1 MMQTNVEPR
10 KSNNKMKQKKLILVA
25 TFMLSVVAATAQ
37 SLNSAYFTDGYK
49 FRHTMNPAFGND
61 QSYVSIPALGNINV
75 RTQGNFGYDAII
87 KNNPNPY
94 GNKTMTTFLNPYID
108 AATALDGFASGNNR
122 VVGNVGVT
130 LLSAGFKAWG
140 GYNTIEINA
149 KASFGASLPYE
160 LFEFAKNTGNKDYN
174 IGDIN
179 AGAIAYAEIAFGH
192 SRQLTEQ
199 LRAGA
204 KLKVLLGIGRADVKM
219 ENVQAQLNDANQ
231 WLVSANATADVSM
244 KGFTYKQKSKEYKQK
259 PGSYQFVN
267 DLDVS
272 GSGIGGFG
280 LAVDLGASYK
290 LNDDWSFS
298 AALLDLG
305 FISWSNDMQARNK
318 GNQFVFDGFHDVDVA
333 HHGGMKKASDGYA
346 DQLADFA
353 HLQDQGDQGGRTT
366 GIGASLNLGA
376 EYTLPMYRQLS
387 LGLLSSTRIQGAYS
401 WTEARLSANWEPLK
415 WLDGG
420 MSLGVGSFGASA
432 GWLINI
438 HPKGYNFFIGM
449 DHILGK
455 QSKEFIPLSS
465 KASVN
470 LGMNITW

>member
-1 MMQTNVEPR
+1 
-10 KSNNKMKQKKLILVA
+10 MKQKKIILVA
-25 TFMLSVVAATAQ
+25 TLMLSVVTAMGQ

-49 FRHTMNPAFGND
+49 FRHTMNPAFGNE

-87 KNNPNPY
+87 KNNPIPN

-108 AATALDGFASGNNR
+108 AATALDGFNSGNNR
-122 VVGNVGVT
+122 VIGNVGIT
-130 LLSAGFKAWG
+130 ILSAGFKAWG
-140 GYNTIEINA
+140 GYNTIEINS
-149 KASFGASLPYE
+149 KTSFGVSLPYE
-160 LFEFAKNTGNKDYN
+160 LFEFAKNTGNKNYN

-179 AGAIAYAEIAFGH
+179 AGAISYAEIAFGH
-192 SRQLTEQ
+192 SRQFTDK

-204 KLKVLLGIGRADVKM
+204 KLKVLLGLGRADVKM
-219 ENVQAQLNDANQ
+219 ENVQAELNDANK
-231 WLVSANATADVSM
+231 WLISANAQADVSV
-244 KGFTYKQKSKEYKQK
+244 KGFTYKQKEKDYKQK
-259 PGSYQFVN
+259 PGSYKYVN

-272 GSGIGGFG
+272 GFGIGGFG
-280 LAVDLGASYK
+280 LGVDLGASYK

-305 FISWSNDMQARNK
+305 FISWSNDMQARNMSK
-318 GNQFVFDGFHDVDVA
+318 QFEFDGFHDVDIA
-333 HHGGMKKASDGYA
+333 RHGGMRDASDKYG

-353 HLQDQGDQGGRTT
+353 NLQDQGDQGGRTT
-366 GIGASLNLGA
+366 GIGTTLNLGA
-376 EYTLPMYRQLS
+376 EYTLPMYRKLS
-387 LGLLSSTRIQGAYS
+387 FGLLSNTRLQGDYS
-401 WTEARLSANWEPLK
+401 WTEARLSANWEPLR

-432 GWLINI
+432 GWIVNI
-438 HPKGYNFFIGM
+438 HPKGFNFFVGM

-455 QSKEFIPLSS
+455 QSKEGIPLSS

>member
-1 MMQTNVEPR
+1 
-10 KSNNKMKQKKLILVA
+10 MKQKKIILVA
-25 TFMLSVVAATAQ
+25 TLMLSVVTATAQ

-75 RTQGNFGYDAII
+75 RTQGNFGYDAVIM
-87 KNNPNPY
+87 NNPMAGVN
-94 GNKTMTTFLNPYID
+94 GQKSMATFLHPSID
-108 AATALDGFASGNNR
+108 AATALDGFNSGNNR
-122 VVGNVGVT
+122 LIGNVGIT
-130 LLSAGFKAWG
+130 ILSAGFKAWG

-244 KGFTYKQKSKEYKQK
+244 KGFTYKQKEKEYKQK
-259 PGSYQFVN
+259 TGTYYKYVN
-267 DLDVS
+267 DLDVDGAGVS
-272 GSGIGGFG
+272 GFG

-305 FISWSNDMQARNK
+305 FISWSNDMQACNK
-318 GNQFVFDGFHDVDVA
+318 GNQFVFDGFHDAEVSKSSPNSI
-333 HHGGMKKASDGYA
+333 KKQGEKYA

-353 HLQDQGDQGGRTT
+353 HLQDQGDHGGRTT

-387 LGLLSSTRIQGAYS
+387 FGLLSSTRIQGAYS

>member
-1 MMQTNVEPR
+1 
-10 KSNNKMKQKKLILVA
+10 MKQKKIILVA
-25 TFMLSVVAATAQ
+25 TLLLSVVTATAQ
-37 SLNSAYFTDGYK
+37 SLNSAYFTDGYN
-49 FRHTMNPAFGND
+49 FRHTMNPAYGND

-108 AATALDGFASGNNR
+108 ASTALEDFASGNNR
-122 VVGNVGVT
+122 VIGSVGIA

-140 GYNTIEINA
+140 GYNTIEINS
-149 KASFGASLPYE
+149 KTSFGVSLPYE
-160 LFEFAKNTGNKDYN
+160 LFEFAKNTGNKNYD

-179 AGAIAYAEIAFGH
+179 AGALSYVEIALGH
-192 SRQLTEQ
+192 SRQLTDQ

-204 KLKVLLGIGRADVKM
+204 KLKVLLGVGRADVKM
-219 ENVQAQLNDANQ
+219 EDVKAQLTDANQ
-231 WLVSANATADVSM
+231 WLISANAQADVSL
-244 KGFTYKQKSKEYKQK
+244 KGFTYKQKDKEYKQT
-259 PGSYQFVN
+259 PGTYKYVN
-267 DLDVS
+267 DVDVD
-272 GSGIGGFG
+272 GAGIGGFG
-280 LAVDLGASYK
+280 LGIDLGATYK
-290 LNDDWSFS
+290 LNDDWNFS

-305 FISWSNDMQARNK
+305 FISWSNDMQARNMSK
-318 GNQFVFDGFHDVDVA
+318 EFVFDGFHDVDVTR
-333 HHGGMKKASDGYA
+333 HGGMRDASDKYS
-346 DQLADFA
+346 DQLAEFA
-353 HLQDQGDQGGRTT
+353 NLQDQGDQGGRTT
-366 GIGASLNLGA
+366 GIGTTLNVGA

-387 LGLLSSTRIQGAYS
+387 FGLLSSTRFQGEYS
-401 WTEARLSANWEPLK
+401 WTEARLSANWEPLN

-432 GWLINI
+432 GWLVNI
-438 HPKGYNFFIGM
+438 HPKGFNFFIGM

-465 KASVN
+465 KASIN

>member
-1 MMQTNVEPR
+1 
-10 KSNNKMKQKKLILVA
+10 MKQKKIILVA
-25 TFMLSVVAATAQ
+25 TLMLAVVTATAQ

-49 FRHTMNPAFGND
+49 FRHTMNPAYGND

-75 RTQGNFGYDAII
+75 RTQGDFGYDAII
-87 KNNPNPY
+87 KTNPVPN

-108 AATALDGFASGNNR
+108 AATALDGFSDGNNR
-122 VVGNVGVT
+122 IVGNVGVT
-130 LLSAGFKAWG
+130 ILSAGFKAWG

-149 KASFGASLPYE
+149 KAHFGVSLPYE

-174 IGDIN
+174 IGEIN
-179 AGAIAYAEIAFGH
+179 AGAVSYAEIAFGH
-192 SRQLTEQ
+192 SRRLTDK

-219 ENVQAQLNDANQ
+219 ENVQAQLNDANK
-231 WLVSANATADVSM
+231 WIISADAQADVSM
-244 KGFTYKQKSKEYKQK
+244 KGFTYKQKTKEYKQK
-259 PGSYQFVN
+259 AGSYDYVN
-267 DLDVS
+267 NVDVS
-272 GSGIGGFG
+272 GAGIGGFG
-280 LAVDLGASYK
+280 LGVDLGATYK

-305 FISWSNDMQARNK
+305 FISWSNDMQARNMSK
-318 GNQFVFDGFHDVDVA
+318 QFTFDGFHDAEVSKSSPNSL
-333 HHGGMKKASDGYA
+333 KKQGESYS
-346 DQLADFA
+346 DQLAEFA
-353 HLQDQGDQGGRTT
+353 NLQDQGDKGGRTT
-366 GIGASLNLGA
+366 GIGSTLNVGA
-376 EYTLPMYRQLS
+376 EYTLPMYRKLS
-387 LGLLSSTRIQGAYS
+387 FGLLSSTRFQGAYS
-401 WTEARLSANWEPLK
+401 WTEARLSANWEPLR

-432 GWLINI
+432 GWLVNI

-455 QSKEFIPLSS
+455 QSKEWIPLSS
-465 KASVN
+465 KASIN

>member
-1 MMQTNVEPR
+1 
-10 KSNNKMKQKKLILVA
+10 MKQKKLILVA
-25 TFMLSVVAATAQ
+25 TLMLAVVATTAQ

-49 FRHTMNPAFGND
+49 YRHTMNPAFGND
-61 QSYVSIPALGNINV
+61 QSYVSIPALGNLSV

-87 KNNPNPY
+87 KNNPSPY
-94 GNKTMTTFLNPYID
+94 GTKSLTTFLNPYID
-108 AATALDGFASGNNR
+108 AATALDGFSTGNNR
-122 VVGNVGVT
+122 ILGSVGVT
-130 LLSAGFKAWG
+130 ILSAGFKAWG
-140 GYNTIEINA
+140 GYNTIEINS
-149 KASFGASLPYE
+149 KTSFGTSLPYE
-160 LFEFAKNTGNKDYN
+160 LFEFAKNTGNKNYN

-179 AGAIAYAEIAFGH
+179 VGAISYAEIALGH
-192 SRQLTEQ
+192 SRQLTEK

-204 KLKVLLGIGRADVKM
+204 KLKILLGVGRADVKM

-231 WLVSANATADVSM
+231 WIISANATADVSM
-244 KGFTYKQKSKEYKQK
+244 KGFTYKTKSKEYKQK
-259 PGSYQFVN
+259 PGTYNYIN
-267 DLDVS
+267 DAKVDGAGVS
-272 GSGIGGFG
+272 GFG

-290 LNDDWSFS
+290 LNNDWSFS

-305 FISWSNDMQARNK
+305 FISWSNDMQGRNIS
-318 GNQFVFDGFHDVDVA
+318 GQFVFDGFHDVDVA
-333 HHGGMKKASDGYA
+333 HHGGLRKATDSYA

-366 GIGASLNLGA
+366 GIGATLNLGA

-387 LGLLSSTRIQGAYS
+387 FGLLSSTRMQGAYS
-401 WTEARLSANWEPLK
+401 WTEARLSANWSPLC

-432 GWLINI
+432 GWLINF
-438 HPKGYNFFIGM
+438 HPKGFNFFIGA

-455 QSKEFIPLSS
+455 QSKEGIPLSS

>member
-1 MMQTNVEPR
+1 
-10 KSNNKMKQKKLILVA
+10 MKQKKIILVA
-25 TFMLSVVAATAQ
+25 TLMLSVVTATAQ
-37 SLNSAYFTDGYK
+37 SLNSAYFTDGYN
-49 FRHTMNPAFGND
+49 FRHTMNPAYGND

-108 AATALDGFASGNNR
+108 ASTALDGFASGNNR
-122 VVGNVGVT
+122 VVGSVGIT
-130 LLSAGFKAWG
+130 ILSAGFKAWD
-140 GYNTIEINA
+140 GYNTIEINS
-149 KASFGASLPYE
+149 KTNFGVSLPYE
-160 LFEFAKNTGNKDYN
+160 LFEFAKNTGNKNYD

-179 AGAIAYAEIAFGH
+179 AGALSYVEIAFGH
-192 SRQLTEQ
+192 SRQLTDQ
-199 LRAGA
+199 WRAGA
-204 KLKVLLGIGRADVKM
+204 KLKVLLGVGRADVKM
-219 ENVQAQLNDANQ
+219 ENVKAQLNDVNQ
-231 WLVSANATADVSM
+231 WLISAKAQADVSM
-244 KGFTYKQKSKEYKQK
+244 KGFTYKQKDKEYKQK
-259 PGSYQFVN
+259 PGSYKYVN
-267 DLDVS
+267 DLDVD
-272 GSGIGGFG
+272 GAGIGGFG
-280 LAVDLGASYK
+280 LGIDLGATYK
-290 LNDDWSFS
+290 LNDDWNLS

-305 FISWSNDMQARNK
+305 FISWSNDMQARNI
-318 GNQFVFDGFHDVDVA
+318 NDQFLFDGFHDAEVSKSSPNSFKNQ
-333 HHGGMKKASDGYA
+333 GQSYSDQMA
-346 DQLADFA
+346 EFA
-353 HLQDQGDQGGRTT
+353 NLQDQGDQGGRTT
-366 GIGASLNLGA
+366 GIGTTLNVGA

-387 LGLLSSTRIQGAYS
+387 FGLLSSTRLQGEYS
-401 WTEARLSANWEPLK
+401 WTEARLSANWEPLN

-438 HPKGYNFFIGM
+438 HPKGFNFFIGM

>member
-1 MMQTNVEPR
+1 
-10 KSNNKMKQKKLILVA
+10 MKQKKIILVA
-25 TFMLSVVAATAQ
+25 TLMLSVVTATAQ
-37 SLNSAYFTDGYK
+37 SLNSAYFTDGYN
-49 FRHTMNPAFGND
+49 FRHTMNPAYGND

-108 AATALDGFASGNNR
+108 ASTALDGFASGNNR
-122 VVGNVGVT
+122 VVGSVGIT

-140 GYNTIEINA
+140 GYNTIEINS
-149 KASFGASLPYE
+149 KTSFGVSLPYE
-160 LFEFAKNTGNKDYN
+160 LFEFAKNTGNKNYD

-179 AGAIAYAEIAFGH
+179 AGALSYVEIAFGH
-192 SRQLTEQ
+192 SRQLTDQ
-199 LRAGA
+199 WRAGA
-204 KLKVLLGIGRADVKM
+204 KLKVLLGVGRADVKM
-219 ENVQAQLNDANQ
+219 ENVKAQLNDANQ
-231 WLVSANATADVSM
+231 WLISAKAQADVSM
-244 KGFTYKQKSKEYKQK
+244 KGFTYKQKDKEYKQK
-259 PGSYQFVN
+259 PGSYKYVN
-267 DLDVS
+267 DLDVD
-272 GSGIGGFG
+272 GAGIGGFG
-280 LAVDLGASYK
+280 LGIDLGATYK
-290 LNDDWSFS
+290 LNDDWNFS

-305 FISWSNDMQARNK
+305 FISWSNDMQARNISD
-318 GNQFVFDGFHDVDVA
+318 QFIFDGFHDAEVSKSSPNSFKNQ
-333 HHGGMKKASDGYA
+333 GQSYSDQMA
-346 DQLADFA
+346 EFA
-353 HLQDQGDQGGRTT
+353 NLQDQGDQGGRTT
-366 GIGASLNLGA
+366 GIGTTLNVGA

-387 LGLLSSTRIQGAYS
+387 FGLLSSTRLQGEYS
-401 WTEARLSANWEPLK
+401 WTEARLSANWEPLN

-432 GWLINI
+432 GWLVNI
-438 HPKGYNFFIGM
+438 HPKGFNFFIGM

>member
-1 MMQTNVEPR
+1 
-10 KSNNKMKQKKLILVA
+10 MKQKKIILVA
-25 TFMLSVVAATAQ
+25 TLMLSVVTAMGQ

-49 FRHTMNPAFGND
+49 FRHTMNPAFGNE

-87 KNNPNPY
+87 KNNPIPN

-108 AATALDGFASGNNR
+108 AATALDGFNSGNNR
-122 VVGNVGVT
+122 VIGNVGIT
-130 LLSAGFKAWG
+130 ILSAGFKAWG
-140 GYNTIEINA
+140 GYNTIEINS
-149 KASFGASLPYE
+149 KTSFGVSLPYE
-160 LFEFAKNTGNKDYN
+160 LFEFAKNTGNKNYN

-179 AGAIAYAEIAFGH
+179 AGALSYAEIAFGH
-192 SRQLTEQ
+192 SRQFTDK

-204 KLKVLLGIGRADVKM
+204 KLKVLLGLGRADVKM
-219 ENVQAQLNDANQ
+219 ENVQAELNDANK
-231 WLVSANATADVSM
+231 WLISANAQADVSV
-244 KGFTYKQKSKEYKQK
+244 KGFTYKQKEKDYKQK
-259 PGSYQFVN
+259 PGSYKYVN

-272 GSGIGGFG
+272 GFGIGGFG
-280 LAVDLGASYK
+280 LGVDLGASYK

-298 AALLDLG
+298 ASLLDLG
-305 FISWSNDMQARNK
+305 FISWSNDMQARNMSK
-318 GNQFVFDGFHDVDVA
+318 QFEFDGFHDVDIA
-333 HHGGMKKASDGYA
+333 RHGGMRDASDKYG

-353 HLQDQGDQGGRTT
+353 NLQDQGDQGGRTT
-366 GIGASLNLGA
+366 GIGTTLNLGA
-376 EYTLPMYRQLS
+376 EYTLPMYRKLS
-387 LGLLSSTRIQGAYS
+387 FGLLSNTRLQGDYS
-401 WTEARLSANWEPLK
+401 WTEARLSANWEPLR

-432 GWLINI
+432 GWIVNI
-438 HPKGYNFFIGM
+438 HPKGFNFFVGM

-455 QSKEFIPLSS
+455 QSKEGIPLSS

>member
-1 MMQTNVEPR
+1 MLNPE
-10 KSNNKMKQKKLILVA
+10 KSNRKMKQKKIILVA
-25 TFMLSVVAATAQ
+25 TLMLSVVTATAQ
-37 SLNSAYFTDGYK
+37 SLNSAYFTDDYK
-49 FRHTMNPAFGND
+49 YRHTMNPAFGND

-87 KNNPNPY
+87 KTNPRPN

-108 AATALDGFASGNNR
+108 ASTALDGFNSGNNR
-122 VVGNVGVT
+122 VIGNIGVT
-130 LLSAGFKAWG
+130 LLSAGFKGWG
-140 GYNTIEINA
+140 GYNTIEINS
-149 KASFGASLPYE
+149 KTNFGVSLPYE
-160 LFEFAKNTGNKDYN
+160 LFEFAKNTGNKNYD
-174 IGDIN
+174 IGDISL
-179 AGAIAYAEIAFGH
+179 GAMTYAEIALGH
-192 SRQLTEQ
+192 SRQLSEK

-219 ENVQAQLNDANQ
+219 ENVKAELSDANT
-231 WLVSANATADVSM
+231 WLISANAQADVSM
-244 KGFTYKQKSKEYKQK
+244 KGFTYKQKEKEYKQK
-259 PGSYQFVN
+259 PGSYKYVN
-267 DLDVS
+267 DVDVS
-272 GSGIGGFG
+272 GAGIGGFG
-280 LAVDLGASYK
+280 LGIDLGASYK

-305 FISWSNDMQARNK
+305 FISWSNDVQARNLNDKFEFEGFYDTEVSKSNPNSFQKK
-318 GNQFVFDGFHDVDVA
+318 GD
-333 HHGGMKKASDGYA
+333 KYSDQMA
-346 DQLADFA
+346 EFA
-353 HLQDQGDQGGRTT
+353 NLQDQGDQGGRTT
-366 GIGASLNLGA
+366 GIGTTLNVGA

-387 LGLLSSTRIQGAYS
+387 FGLLSSTRFQGDYS
-401 WTEARLSANWEPLK
+401 WTEARLSANWEPLR

-438 HPKGYNFFIGM
+438 HPKGFNFFVGM

-455 QSKEFIPLSS
+455 QSKEGIPLSS

>member
-1 MMQTNVEPR
+1 
-10 KSNNKMKQKKLILVA
+10 MKQKKLILVA
-25 TFMLSVVAATAQ
+25 TLMLSVVTATAQ

-49 FRHTMNPAFGND
+49 FRHTMNPAYGND

-75 RTQGNFGYDAII
+75 RTQGNFGYDAVIM
-87 KNNPNPY
+87 NNPMAGIN
-94 GNKTMTTFLNPYID
+94 GQKSMATFLHPSID
-108 AATALDGFASGNNR
+108 AATALDGFNSGNNR
-122 VVGNVGVT
+122 LIGNVGIT
-130 LLSAGFKAWG
+130 ILSSGFKAWG
-140 GYNTIEINA
+140 GYNTIEINS
-149 KASFGASLPYE
+149 KTNFGVSLPYE
-160 LFEFAKNTGNKDYN
+160 LFEFAKNTGNKSYN

-179 AGAIAYAEIAFGH
+179 IGAMSYAEIALGH

-204 KLKVLLGIGRADVKM
+204 KLKVLLGIGRADVKL
-219 ENVQAQLNDANQ
+219 ENVTAELNDANK
-231 WLVSANATADVSM
+231 WLISAKGTADVSL
-244 KGFTYKQKSKEYKQK
+244 KGFTYKEKTKEYKQK
-259 PGSYQFVN
+259 PGSYKYVN
-267 DLDVS
+267 DADVS
-272 GSGIGGFG
+272 GAGISGFG
-280 LAVDLGASYK
+280 LGIDLGATYK

-305 FISWSNDMQARNK
+305 FISWSNDVQARNMSET
-318 GNQFVFDGFHDVDVA
+318 FEFDGFHDTEVSKSSPNSFQ
-333 HHGGMKKASDGYA
+333 KKGDKYSDQMA
-346 DQLADFA
+346 EFA
-353 HLQDQGDQGGRTT
+353 NLQDQGDQGGRTT
-366 GIGASLNLGA
+366 GIGTTLNVGA

-387 LGLLSSTRIQGAYS
+387 FGLLSSTRFQGEYS
-401 WTEARLSANWEPLK
+401 WTEARLSANWEPLR

-438 HPKGYNFFIGM
+438 HPKGFNFFVGM

-455 QSKEFIPLSS
+455 QSKEGIPLSS

>member
-1 MMQTNVEPR
+1 
-10 KSNNKMKQKKLILVA
+10 MKQKKIILVA
-25 TFMLSVVAATAQ
+25 TLMLAVVTATAQ
-37 SLNSAYFTDGYK
+37 SLNSAYFTEDYK
-49 FRHTMNPAFGND
+49 YRHTMNPAFGND

-75 RTQGNFGYDAII
+75 HTQGNFGYDAII
-87 KNNPNPY
+87 KTNPVPN

-108 AATALDGFASGNNR
+108 AATALDGFADGNNR
-122 VVGNVGVT
+122 IVGNVGVT
-130 LLSAGFKAWG
+130 ILSAGFKAWG
-140 GYNTIEINA
+140 GYNTIEINT
-149 KASFGASLPYE
+149 KAHFGVALPYE
-160 LFEFAKNTGNKDYN
+160 LFEFAKNTGNKNYN

-179 AGAIAYAEIAFGH
+179 AGAISYAEIAFGH
-192 SRQLTEQ
+192 SRQLTDK

-219 ENVQAQLNDANQ
+219 ENVKAQLSDANK
-231 WLVSANATADVSM
+231 WIISADAQADVSM
-244 KGFTYKQKSKEYKQK
+244 KGFTYKQKTKEYKQR
-259 PGSYQFVN
+259 PGSYDYVN
-267 DLDVS
+267 NVDVS
-272 GSGIGGFG
+272 GAGIGGFG
-280 LAVDLGASYK
+280 LGVDLGASYK

-305 FISWSNDMQARNK
+305 FISWSNDMQARNMSK
-318 GNQFVFDGFHDVDVA
+318 QFEFDGFHDVDIA
-333 HHGGMKKASDGYA
+333 RHGGMSDAADTYG

-353 HLQDQGDQGGRTT
+353 NLQDQGDKGGRTT
-366 GIGASLNLGA
+366 GIGTTLNVGA
-376 EYTLPMYRQLS
+376 EYTLPMYRRLS
-387 LGLLSSTRIQGAYS
+387 FGLLSSTRLQGAYS
-401 WTEARLSANWEPLK
+401 WTEARLSANWEPLR

-432 GWLINI
+432 GWLVNI
-438 HPKGYNFFIGM
+438 HPKGFNFFIGM

>member
-1 MMQTNVEPR
+1 MLNPE
-10 KSNNKMKQKKLILVA
+10 KSYRKMKQKKIILVA
-25 TFMLSVVAATAQ
+25 TLMLSVVTATAQ
-37 SLNSAYFTDGYK
+37 SLNSAYFTDGYN
-49 FRHTMNPAFGND
+49 FRHTMNPAYGND

-108 AATALDGFASGNNR
+108 ASTALDGFASGNNR
-122 VVGNVGVT
+122 VVGSVGIT
-130 LLSAGFKAWG
+130 LLSAGFKAWD
-140 GYNTIEINA
+140 GYNTIEINS
-149 KASFGASLPYE
+149 KTNFGVSLPYE
-160 LFEFAKNTGNKDYN
+160 LFEFAKNTGNKNYD

-179 AGAIAYAEIAFGH
+179 AGALSYVEIAFGH
-192 SRQLTEQ
+192 SRQLTDQ
-199 LRAGA
+199 WRAGA
-204 KLKVLLGIGRADVKM
+204 KLKVLLGVGRADVKM
-219 ENVQAQLNDANQ
+219 ENVKAQLNDANQ
-231 WLVSANATADVSM
+231 WLISAKAQADVSM
-244 KGFTYKQKSKEYKQK
+244 KGFTYKQKDKEYKQK
-259 PGSYQFVN
+259 PGSYKYVN
-267 DLDVS
+267 DLDVD
-272 GSGIGGFG
+272 GAGIGGFG
-280 LAVDLGASYK
+280 LGIDLGATYK
-290 LNDDWSFS
+290 LNDDWNFS

-305 FISWSNDMQARNK
+305 FISWSNDMQARNISD
-318 GNQFVFDGFHDVDVA
+318 QFIFDGFHDAEVSKSSPNSFKNQ
-333 HHGGMKKASDGYA
+333 GQSYSDQMA
-346 DQLADFA
+346 EFA
-353 HLQDQGDQGGRTT
+353 NLQDQGDQGGRTT
-366 GIGASLNLGA
+366 GIGTTLNVGA

-387 LGLLSSTRIQGAYS
+387 FGLLSSTRLQGEYS
-401 WTEARLSANWEPLK
+401 WTEARLSANWEPLN

-438 HPKGYNFFIGM
+438 HPKGFNFFIGM

>member
-1 MMQTNVEPR
+1 
-10 KSNNKMKQKKLILVA
+10 MKQKKIILVA
-25 TFMLSVVAATAQ
+25 TLMLAVVTATAQ

-49 FRHTMNPAFGND
+49 FRHTMNPAYGND

-75 RTQGNFGYDAII
+75 RTQGDFGYDAII
-87 KNNPNPY
+87 KTNPVPN

-108 AATALDGFASGNNR
+108 AATALDGFSDGNNR
-122 VVGNVGVT
+122 IVGHVGVT
-130 LLSAGFKAWG
+130 ILSAGFKAWG

-149 KASFGASLPYE
+149 KAHFGVSLPYE

-174 IGDIN
+174 IGEIN
-179 AGAIAYAEIAFGH
+179 AGAVSYAEIAFGH
-192 SRQLTEQ
+192 SRQLTDK

-219 ENVQAQLNDANQ
+219 ENVQAQLSDANK
-231 WLVSANATADVSM
+231 WIISADAQADVSM
-244 KGFTYKQKSKEYKQK
+244 KGFEYKHERKDYKSPVDKDGNPRAK
-259 PGSYQFVN
+259 PYYEYVN
-267 DLDVS
+267 SAKVS
-272 GSGIGGFG
+272 GGGIGGFG
-280 LAVDLGASYK
+280 LGVDLGATYK

-305 FISWSNDMQARNK
+305 FISWSNDMQARNMSK
-318 GNQFVFDGFHDVDVA
+318 QFTFDGFHDAEVSKSSPNSL
-333 HHGGMKKASDGYA
+333 KKQGESYS
-346 DQLADFA
+346 DQLAEFA
-353 HLQDQGDQGGRTT
+353 NLQDQGDKGGRTT
-366 GIGASLNLGA
+366 GIGTTLNVGA
-376 EYTLPMYRQLS
+376 EYTLPVYRKLS
-387 LGLLSSTRIQGAYS
+387 FGLLSSTRLQGAYS
-401 WTEARLSANWEPLK
+401 WTEARLSANWEPLR

-432 GWLINI
+432 GWLVNI

-455 QSKEFIPLSS
+455 QSKEGIPLSS
-465 KASVN
+465 RASVN